1 MRKNF
6 KLTFVGLFIF
16 MFSLSTMT
24 AYDGTIFGGCDGS
37 FSRYEFIQQAS
48 NMELAYSIVEK
59 MELSKIEKFFN
70 INEDTLDEE
79 DANLL
84 DDVEN
89 YINDNYTLK
98 NRDGYSFAIIRSN
111 SDDFIDGWIVFF
123 HYSQAAAEPYY
134 YYLYYFSA
142 IP

>member
-1 MRKNF
+1 
-6 KLTFVGLFIF
+6 
-16 MFSLSTMT
+16 
-24 AYDGTIFGGCDGS
+24 
-37 FSRYEFIQQAS
+37 
-48 NMELAYSIVEK
+48 MELAYSIVEK

-70 INEDTLDEE
+70 IDEDTLDEE

-98 NRDGYSFAIIRSN
+98 NRDGYSFVVIRSN

-123 HYSQAAAEPYY
+123 HYSQEAAQPYY

>member
-1 MRKNF
+1 MRKNL
-6 KLTFVGLFIF
+6 KLTFIGLFIF
-16 MFSLSTMT
+16 MVSLSTVT
-24 AYDGTIFGGCDGS
+24 AYDGTILGVFDVS
-37 FSRYEFIQQAS
+37 FSRYEFIKQAS
-48 NMELAYSIVEK
+48 DMKLAYSIVEK
-59 MELSKIEKFFN
+59 MNLSKIEKFFN
-70 INEDTLDEE
+70 IDEDTLDEE

-98 NRDGYSFAIIRSN
+98 NRDGYSFVVIRSN
-111 SDDFIDGWIVFF
+111 RDDFIDGWIVFF
-123 HYSQAAAEPYY
+123 HYSQAAAQPYY

>member
-1 MRKNF
+1 MRKNL
-6 KLTFVGLFIF
+6 KLAFIGLFIF
-16 MFSLSTMT
+16 MFSLSSVT
-24 AYDGTIFGGCDGS
+24 AYDGTILGGYDGS

-70 INEDTLDEE
+70 IDEDTLDEE

-89 YINDNYTLK
+89 YINYNYTLK
-98 NRDGYSFAIIRSN
+98 NRDGYSFVVIRSN

-123 HYSQAAAEPYY
+123 HYSKSAAEPYY